1 MKFLSSASMSMGNSY
16 IVQKKLVTQALSNGG
31 DLATV
36 LSKAGRSYDDLI
48 YECSYEKKWAG
59 AFPLTLKDFSAKVK
73 DVPIVSFFTGCGG
86 MDLGFEQLGFKHVA
100 AFEYNEIFC
109 KTLRKNRPNWRVF
122 GPPYGNGDVS
132 KYDEVEAALKPLIE
146 DPFEGVFIGGPPC
159 QPFSIA
165 ANQRFSR
172 SGENFKRVG
181 FAHEKNG
188 NLLFDYVKLIIRF
201 RPKVFVVENVPGLR
215 DLDNG
220 EQLSAAIE
228 LLSDH
233 GYIVN
238 EPKVYDAADHGV
250 PQFRERLF
258 IVGSRTKGRFVL
270 PTKLPHVGAASVL
283 DSVPN
288 DLPNHETRIHKAG
301 SIERYMRLRYGQRDQ
316 LGRVDRL
323 DPTLPSKTVIAGGT
337 KGGGRSHLHPEIPRT
352 LSVRECARL
361 QTFPDNYIFLGP
373 TARQF
378 TQVGNAV
385 PPVLAA
391 TLATSIAE
399 AYFQPKRS
407 DKSLKKIKED
417 MIDARHR

>member
-1 MKFLSSASMSMGNSY
+1 MKPSLATHKPIGKAFEAQRRLVSAA
-16 IVQKKLVTQALSNGG
+16 VADGG
-31 DLATV
+31 DLAQY
-36 LSKAGRSYDDLI
+36 LAKAGKCYDDLTYQI
-48 YECSYEKKWAG
+48 SHEKQWVGDRPAS
-59 AFPLTLKDFSAKVK
+59 LKDFKPRVTG
-73 DVPIVSFFTGCGG
+73 VPLVSFFTGCGG
-86 MDLGFEQLGFKHVA
+86 MDLGFEALGFDHIA
-100 AFEYNEIFC
+100 AFEFNEIFC
-109 KTLRKNRPNWRVF
+109 RTVRRNRPNWKVF
-122 GPPYGNGDVS
+122 GPPYGSGDVS
-132 KYDEVEAALKPLIE
+132 QFNEVVEALQPLITV
-146 DPFEGVFIGGPPC
+146 PFDGVFVGGPPC

-188 NLLFDYVKLIIRF
+188 NLLFDYVKLIIHF
-201 RPKVFVVENVPGLR
+201 KPKVFVVENVPGLR
-215 DLDNG
+215 DLDGG

-228 LLSDH
+228 MLAAH
-233 GYIVN
+233 GYMVN
-238 EPKVYDAADHGV
+238 EPTVYDAADHGV
-250 PQFRERLF
+250 PQHRERLF
-258 IVGSRTKGRFVL
+258 VVGSRTNGEFKV
-270 PTKLPHVGAASVL
+270 PAKQPHIGCASVL
-283 DSVPN
+283 AKVPN
-288 DLPNHETRIHKAG
+288 GLPNHETRTHKAG

-361 QTFPDNYIFLGP
+361 QTFPDDYVFLGP

-391 TLATSIAE
+391 ALAASIAE
-399 AYFQPKRS
+399 AYFP
-407 DKSLKKIKED
+407 LKAPAVVS
-417 MIDARHR
+417 ARAEAVLQEQ